1 MSMTPKEKGR
11 VVTPEMEKDWDRY
24 LAAAHAVQS
33 GVAMEM
39 NRDPKP
45 SSPKHLR
52 TGLDTSKADHSGLV
66 KLLID
71 KGIITEAEYYK
82 AMADAMEAEKA
93 RYEAHLSDLLGTK
106 VTLA

>member
-11 VVTPEMEKDWDRY
+11 VMTPEMEKDWERY
-24 LAAAHAVQS
+24 LKAAHAVQS

-39 NRDPKP
+39 NRNPGQ

-52 TGLDTSKADHSGLV
+52 TGLDTTKAEHSGLV

-71 KGIITEAEYYK
+71 KGVITEPEYYK
-82 AMADAMEAEKA
+82 AMADAMETEKA
-93 RYEAHLSDLLGTK
+93 RYEAHLTEMLGTK
-106 VTLA
+106 VTLG